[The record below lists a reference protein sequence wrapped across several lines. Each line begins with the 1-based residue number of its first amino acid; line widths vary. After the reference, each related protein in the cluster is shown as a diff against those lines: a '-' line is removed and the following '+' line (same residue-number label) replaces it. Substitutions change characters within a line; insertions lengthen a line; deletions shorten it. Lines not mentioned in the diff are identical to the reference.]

1 MLFTLAAVRGDH
13 VYFPTSAS
21 DDVPS
26 PPGNGLIPFRQHGN
40 CEYNDNGIDD
50 LCLFRL
56 ARGNVRLF
64 PPPPPSLRLPP
75 PPLPH
80 HPREQNEMLEVVSV
94 NVIVLCAG
102 CFMTDS

>member
-13 VYFPTSAS
+13 VYFLTSAS

-40 CEYNDNGIDD
+40 CEYNDGIDD

-56 ARGNVRLF
+56 AGGNVRLF
-64 PPPPPSLRLPP
+64 PPPLQLPP
-75 PPLPH
+75 
-80 HPREQNEMLEVVSV
+80 HPTHGLLREQNEMLEVVSV